1 MKNKPPYPYL
11 EEPGIIYN
19 GVNSLAKERLLK
31 YFKEE
36 ALPFIDRCIQRRD
49 EDIIKLEKEIDVPIY
64 LVKTD
69 LYKKKIPINNKQIN
83 SHRENIRKLNT
94 HKEAILKYIEEDD
107 FNYVTLIELPCFRRW
122 L

>member
-31 YFKEE
+31 YLKEE
-36 ALPFIDRCIQRRD
+36 ALPFIDRCIQRRN
-49 EDIIKLEKEIDVPIY
+49 EDITKLEKEIDVPIY

-69 LYKKKIPINNKQIN
+69 LYKKKIPFNNKQIN
-83 SHRENIRKLNT
+83 SHHENIRKLNT